1 MLLVARMYTSS
12 CSNSISGGHGAG
24 YISGSIYV
32 RSFCR
37 DAAQRTCITMKLLTL
52 FVGLSL
58 VVAFVSSAA
67 AVEDDDDVSMV
78 KFKKFK
84 VNFVFYFLFAFCAD
98 VGHVT

>member
-12 CSNSISGGHGAG
+12 CCNSISGGHGG

-84 VNFVFYFLFAFCAD
+84 VNFVFHFLIFFCAD